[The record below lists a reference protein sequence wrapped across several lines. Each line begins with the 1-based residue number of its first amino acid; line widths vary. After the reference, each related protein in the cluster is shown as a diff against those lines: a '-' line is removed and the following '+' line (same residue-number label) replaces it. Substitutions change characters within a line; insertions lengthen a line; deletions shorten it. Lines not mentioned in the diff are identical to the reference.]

1 MLKNE
6 DLLKV
11 ILADTAKKVL
21 ESLDSETK
29 AEVISRAIQKEL
41 LTGNLTWQWQLSDII
56 TDEAKAIAREY
67 LKQPEVQKQLKQK
80 VIEGVGKVMDGLSNA
95 VAKSVQDTLKSRYND
110 WLNRDK

>member
-21 ESLDSETK
+21 ESLDNETK
-29 AEVISRAIQKEL
+29 TEVISRAIQKEL
-41 LTGNLTWQWQLSDII
+41 LTGNLTWQLSDII

-110 WLNRDK
+110 WLDKD